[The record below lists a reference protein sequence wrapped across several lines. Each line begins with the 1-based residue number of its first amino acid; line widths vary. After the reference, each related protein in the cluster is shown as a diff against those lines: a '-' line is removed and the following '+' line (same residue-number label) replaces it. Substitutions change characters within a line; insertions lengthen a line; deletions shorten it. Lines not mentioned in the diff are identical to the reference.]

1 MRVISVLRG
10 LLAAT
15 LFYVLAFQQAAA
27 APYADIVIDARTGQV
42 LHETNADARLHPAS
56 LTKMMTLYITFEA
69 IKRGEIGLDSE
80 VTVSAHAASEP
91 PSKLGL
97 REGQKI
103 KLRYLIRAAAIK
115 SANDAAT
122 AIGEAIGGSEAGFAR
137 RMNRTAAALG
147 MKRSQFKNANGLT
160 EEGHYSTARDMST
173 LGRHLF
179 YDHPEFYNLFS
190 RLTADTGGKVVANT
204 NSRFLN
210 GYKGADGIKTGF
222 TNAAGFNLVS
232 SAERDGVRIIGT
244 IFGGL
249 STAQRTAKMVELMDI
264 GFAKAP
270 KSARTRKPEKPAY
283 ADVEDGALIADAGE
297 TGDDDIANG
306 IAESVAA
313 RGVAAGKTIRVMAA
327 LATSP
332 FPKMRPSRVVVI
344 DGGNAPSPVPD
355 EVTVAMMAA
364 KESMQASIESALAE
378 ASTGDLTADDA
389 IAPPMVELAGYTPL
403 MRPLREVEPA
413 IVVAEAEAA
422 KAEVLEEVAKVEV
435 AAVEA
440 PVLKPVVEAE
450 VAPVEVAAAAPVV
463 SAEEAMVAEV
473 QLAAVEP
480 VIALQPTPVIEPET
494 FDVAS
499 AEPVVVSRLST
510 SGGRHWAI
518 NVGVYNSSYDA
529 EKILLRTALQEI
541 GTLDDALRKVVKSKK
556 GYEANFVGLTEDTAN
571 LACRRLSAREVPC
584 TPIGPES

>member
-1 MRVISVLRG
+1 MRVISVIRG
-10 LLAAT
+10 LLAA
-15 LFYVLAFQQAAA
+15 VIMVVASIQQLVA

-69 IKRGEIGLDSE
+69 IKRGEISLDSL

-97 REGQKI
+97 KEGQKI
-103 KLRYLIRAAAIK
+103 KLRYLIRAAAVK

-122 AIGEAIGGSEAGFAR
+122 AIGEAVGGSEAGFAR

-210 GYKGADGIKTGF
+210 GYPGADGIKTGY
-222 TNAAGFNLVS
+222 TVAAGFNLVA
-232 SAERDGVRIIGT
+232 SAEHDGVRIIGT
-244 IFGGL
+244 VFGGL

-270 KSARTRKPEKPAY
+270 KSARTRKPEKPNY
-283 ADVEDGALIADAGE
+283 ADVENGALVADAGE
-297 TGDDDIANG
+297 IGDDDIANG

-327 LATSP
+327 LDTSP
-332 FPKMRPSRVVVI
+332 FPKTRPSRAVVY

-355 EVTVAMMAA
+355 EVEMALIAA
-364 KESMQASIESALAE
+364 KASMQSSIENALAE
-378 ASTGDLTADDA
+378 AATGDLTAEDAVLPDA
-389 IAPPMVELAGYTPL
+389 IALASYVPKSRPVREGVVETP
-403 MRPLREVEPA
+403 EVVVAAAEAAPA
-413 IVVAEAEAA
+413 EVPVETPAVVVAEAT
-422 KAEVLEEVAKVEV
+422 
-435 AAVEA
+435 
-440 PVLKPVVEAE
+440 PVLKPELDVPAK
-450 VAPVEVAAAAPVV
+450 
-463 SAEEAMVAEV
+463 EEALVAEV
-473 QLAAVEP
+473 QMAAVEQ
-480 VIALQPTPVIEPET
+480 VVALEPATVAVPAVEPET
-494 FDVAS
+494 FEVAS
-499 AEPVVVSRLST
+499 TEPVVMSRLST

-518 NVGVYNSSYDA
+518 NVGTYNSSYDA
-529 EKILLRTALQEI
+529 EKTLLRTALQEI
-541 GTLDDALRKVVKSKK
+541 GTLDEALRKVVKSKK

-571 LACRRLSAREVPC
+571 LACRRLSARDVPC
-584 TPIGPES
+584 ITIGPTG